1 VANQTYSTHQAA
13 QFLGLS
19 VRRVQALLSV
29 GLLKADKVGRDWVIS
44 EEDLQSFKQQERA
57 VGRPSKE
64 RSEED
69 RSFNNKASSI
79 YLQVVEIIRTLV
91 DHEGLDNAYRAFA
104 EATWRRVE
112 SEVMRGYKPKGR
124 GHVCVHRLLGRKRCP
139 DSFEHPC
146 DSPNIPGQD
155 HLSEWAMGGKTAKI
169 VMQPYHLSY
178 ESMKELVEYC
188 ESRGLRADVCA
199 ESWHF
204 SGKTIRV
211 DITLNEKASHSD
223 SDN

>member
-1 VANQTYSTHQAA
+1 VTSQSYTTHQAA
-13 QFLGLS
+13 ESLGLS

-44 EEDLQSFKQQERA
+44 EEELQRFKQQERV

-91 DHEGLDNAYRAFA
+91 DHEGLGNAYRAFA
-104 EATWRRVE
+104 EATWRRIQE
-112 SEVMRGYKPKGR
+112 EVMAGYKPKGLA
-124 GHVCVHRLLGRKRCP
+124 HVCVHRLLGKKRCP
-139 DSFEHPC
+139 DSLDH
-146 DSPNIPGQD
+146 PNIPGQD
-155 HLSEWAMGGKTAKI
+155 HLSEWVMDGKTVKI
-169 VMQPYHLSY
+169 VMQPYHLTY
-178 ESMKELVEYC
+178 ESMKELVEHC
-188 ESRGLRADVCA
+188 ENRGLRADIFA

-204 SGKTIRV
+204 SGKTIRI
-211 DITLNEKASHSD
+211 DITINHT
-223 SDN
+223 

>member
-1 VANQTYSTHQAA
+1 MANQTYSTHQAA

-29 GLLKADKVGRDWVIS
+29 GLLKADKVGRDWIIS

-64 RSEED
+64 KSEED
-69 RSFNNKASSI
+69 RLFNDRASNI
-79 YLQVVEIIRTLV
+79 YLQVVEIIRTLL
-91 DHEGLDNAYRAFA
+91 DHEGLDTAYRAFA
-104 EATWRRVE
+104 EAAWRRIE
-112 SEVMRGYKPKGR
+112 SEVMGAYKRKGQA
-124 GHVCVHRLLGRKRCP
+124 HVCVHRLLGRKRCP
-139 DSFEHPC
+139 DSYDHPC

-155 HLSEWAMGGKTAKI
+155 HLSEWVMDRKTAKI
-169 VMQPYHLSY
+169 VMQPYNLSY
-178 ESMKELVEYC
+178 ENMKELVEYC
-188 ESRGLRADVCA
+188 ESRGLRADVFA

-211 DITLNEKASHSD
+211 DITLNEKVSRSD
-223 SDN
+223 GDY